1 MKKVVCILAVGL
13 MTLSLFSCDKNSANN
28 DDIYENVDISA
39 SDSNKSNSQNG
50 SGGE

>member
-28 DDIYENVDISA
+28 DDIYENIDVSA
-39 SDSNKSNSQNG
+39 NDSNNSNDSG
-50 SGGE
+50 SGGQ